1 MHLENKALIEQ
12 QIADWL
18 KEHIVVSRP
27 GLGKCRKLIIRHM
40 SIDNKPQGDVTSVAV
55 TQDEGLVG
63 ELDMI
68 VNKIVDAAQ
77 RNANDYASGVQKYA
91 VYAYYADDPQYVP
104 YKIFRLAAE
113 DESGQ
118 GDLSPSEPPTTAGI
132 TSQLMRHNEA
142 TFKTA
147 TMTTSYLF
155 SIFEKMLTRLSD
167 KEERS
172 DQQRMDMVLLMQET
186 INEAHTR
193 RLNERKEEMR
203 MALQEGIFE
212 QLKVVM
218 PIIANRLAG
227 KQIFPEE
234 DKSFLL
240 MATFLENLKP
250 EQQAFLRDSLDPPQ
264 IAILGEILAEYEKKK
279 EAFTTGKKAKDTS
292 TLLSHGQ
299 VPGTVQPDSAPTD
312 MTSTGTDGQPRPM
325 RLFARLS
332 ERVNSDAEAMSEDE
346 KLRKFEETGSNFM
359 SRFAGFLAPKKPGT

>member
-1 MHLENKALIEQ
+1 MHIEDKGLIEQ
-12 QIADWL
+12 QISDWL
-18 KEHIVVSRP
+18 KEHVIVTRP
-27 GLGKCRKLIIRHM
+27 GLGKCRKLIVRHM

-55 TQDEGLVG
+55 PQDEGLVG

-77 RNANDYASGVQKYA
+77 RNANDYASGLQKYA
-91 VYAYYADDPQYVP
+91 LYAYYSDDQQYVP
-104 YKIFRLAAE
+104 YKIFRVSAE

-193 RLNERKEEMR
+193 RLNERKEELRQQM
-203 MALQEGIFE
+203 QEGIFE

-218 PIIANRLAG
+218 PIIANRIAG

-264 IAILGEILAEYEKKK
+264 VAILGEILGEYEKKK
-279 EAFTTGKKAKDTS
+279 ASFISGKKTDAPN
-292 TLLSHGQ
+292 LLAIPQ
-299 VPGTVQPDSAPTD
+299 VPGSLQTGSSPPNGAGPDRMRMFSKLGERMSA
-312 MTSTGTDGQPRPM
+312 
-325 RLFARLS
+325 
-332 ERVNSDAEAMSEDE
+332 DADAVSEDE
-346 KLRKFEETGSNFM
+346 RLKKFEDLGAQFM
-359 SRFAGFLAPKKPGT
+359 SKFSGFLAPKKSDT

>member
-18 KEHIVVSRP
+18 KEHVIVSRP
-27 GLGKCRKLIIRHM
+27 GLGKCRKLIVRHM
-40 SIDNKPQGDVTSVAV
+40 SIDNKPQGDVTSIAV

-63 ELDMI
+63 EIDMI

-77 RNANDYASGVQKYA
+77 RNANDYAAGLQKYA
-91 VYAYYADDPQYVP
+91 LYAYYSDDPQYVP
-104 YKIFRLAAE
+104 YKIFRITAE

-142 TFKTA
+142 TFKTD

-186 INEAHTR
+186 INEAHNR
-193 RLNERKEEMR
+193 RLNERKQEMNL
-203 MALQEGIFE
+203 ALQEGVFE
-212 QLKVVM
+212 QLKVIA
-218 PIIANRLAG
+218 PIIANRIAG
-227 KQIFPEE
+227 KPIFPEE

-240 MATFLENLKP
+240 MGTFLENLKP

-264 IAILGEILAEYEKKK
+264 IAVLGEILAEYEKKK
-279 EAFTTGKKAKDTS
+279 EAFTSGKKSKDTS
-292 TLLSHGQ
+292 ALLA
-299 VPGTVQPDSAPTD
+299 PGKMPSAMPTSMIPA
-312 MTSTGTDGQPRPM
+312 MTSDDPEKPPKPM
-325 RLFARLS
+325 RLFAKLS
-332 ERVNSDAEAMSEDE
+332 ERVDSDGEAISEDE
-346 KLRKFEETGSNFM
+346 RLKKFEASNTQFM
-359 SRFAGFLAPKKPGT
+359 SRFAGFLTSKKT

>member
-12 QIADWL
+12 QISDWL
-18 KEHIVVSRP
+18 REHVVVTRP
-27 GLGKCRKLIIRHM
+27 GLGRCRKLIIRHM
-40 SIDNKPQGDVTSVAV
+40 SIDNKPQGDVTNISVP
-55 TQDEGLVG
+55 QDEGLVG
-63 ELDMI
+63 EIDMI
-68 VNKIVDAAQ
+68 VNKIVDSAQ

-91 VYAYYADDPQYVP
+91 LYAYYTDDQQYVP

-142 TFKTA
+142 VFRTS
-147 TMTTSYLF
+147 TMTTSYQF
-155 SIFEKMLTRLSD
+155 SIFEKLLNRMSE

-218 PIIANRLAG
+218 PIIANRIAG

-279 EAFTTGKKAKDTS
+279 EAFTTGKKSKDTS
-292 TLLSHGQ
+292 TLLSHAQ
-299 VPGTVQPDSAPTD
+299 VPGSMQSGFAPDMAPG
-312 MTSTGTDGQPRPM
+312 SPDGPPKPM
-325 RLFARLS
+325 RLFAKLS
-332 ERVNSDAEAMSEDE
+332 ERVNSDADAISEDE
-346 KLRKFEETGSNFM
+346 KLKKFEEIGMQSM
-359 SRFAGFLAPKKPGT
+359 SRFAGFLTPKKPGT